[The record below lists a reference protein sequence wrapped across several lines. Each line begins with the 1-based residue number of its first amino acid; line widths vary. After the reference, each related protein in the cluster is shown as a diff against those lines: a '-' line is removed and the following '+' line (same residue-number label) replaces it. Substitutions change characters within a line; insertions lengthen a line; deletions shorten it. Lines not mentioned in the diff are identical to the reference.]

1 MKQTRLKKNKR
12 ARTMKK
18 IGGKTTSE
26 RTSGKARMKTYKQI
40 DKSHIVKVFL
50 EMLNTVKLYHWKTH
64 SFAQHKATD
73 ELYEKL
79 NEGIDEFIEV
89 LMGKDESRI
98 KMMEKRI
105 NLIDPSNIRDFKAR
119 IYEYRT
125 FLTDFNMYFDAKK
138 DSDLLSIRDTILGHI
153 NQFLYLSTL
162 SN

>member
-1 MKQTRLKKNKR
+1 MKNTRVKKNKR

-18 IGGKTTSE
+18 GGSKYTE
-26 RTSGKARMKTYKQI
+26 KASRKSRMHTYKHI
-40 DKSHIVKVFL
+40 NNSHIVKVFL
-50 EMLNTVKLYHWKTH
+50 EMLNTVKLFHWRTH

-79 NEGIDEFIEV
+79 NEDIDEFIEV
-89 LMGKDESRI
+89 LMGKDGSRI
-98 KMMEKRI
+98 KLMEKRI
-105 NLIDPSNIRDFKAR
+105 DLIDPSNLRDFKAR

-125 FLTDFNMYFDAKK
+125 FLTDFNMHFDAKK

-162 SN
+162 SA

>member
-1 MKQTRLKKNKR
+1 MKNTRVKKNKR

-18 IGGKTTSE
+18 GGSKYTE
-26 RTSGKARMKTYKQI
+26 KASGKARMRTYKNI
-40 DKSHIVKVFL
+40 NNSHIVKVFL
-50 EMLNTVKLYHWKTH
+50 EMLNTVKLFHWRTH

-89 LMGKDESRI
+89 LMGKDGSRI
-98 KMMEKRI
+98 KLMEKRI
-105 NLIDPSNIRDFKAR
+105 DLIDPSNLRDFKAR

-125 FLTDFNMYFDAKK
+125 FLTDFNMHFDAKK

-162 SN
+162 SA